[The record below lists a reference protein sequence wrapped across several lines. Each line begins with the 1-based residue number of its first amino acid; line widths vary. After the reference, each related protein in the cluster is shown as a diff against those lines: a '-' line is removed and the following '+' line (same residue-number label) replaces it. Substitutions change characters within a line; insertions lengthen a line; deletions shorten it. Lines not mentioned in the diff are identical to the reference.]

1 MVLISNFHIN
11 TYKGTCT
18 HIHVQAHACTPTTHT
33 EKKKEE
39 REIEKDT
46 ETDRQRE
53 RGETERES
61 RQEDRHSIDFLTEG
75 VARAKLSATKYLTHS
90 T

>member
-1 MVLISNFHIN
+1 MVLTSNFHIN

-39 REIEKDT
+39 GEIEKDT
-46 ETDRQRE
+46 ETDRQTDRYTDRQTDKE
-53 RGETERES
+53 RR
-61 RQEDRHSIDFLTEG
+61 DRRIGIALTF
-75 VARAKLSATKYLTHS
+75 
-90 T
+90 